1 MKPSEICKSAGFTL
15 AEVSKT
21 TSVSIQTLNNWH
33 KNKPALFKTIVA
45 GVAALKENGEKLHDL
60 VQRNPDVG
68 CWVEKETDP
77 ATGDKTWHGYKD
89 KSEYDKE

>member
-1 MKPSEICKSAGFTL
+1 MPNLKPSEICKSAGFTL

-45 GVAALKENGEKLHDL
+45 GVAALKENEDY
-60 VQRNPDVG
+60 
-68 CWVEKETDP
+68 
-77 ATGDKTWHGYKD
+77 KTWHGYKD
-89 KSEYDKE
+89 KSVKEGTAEQAAYERGRLAGIEQAMNP